1 MCESEHST
9 DHGNQVQLPK
19 RPDGRFNNWGE
30 RKWITADS
38 QWTKFVD
45 QEDAKLRLTPRARS
59 LCRSAMLTYSSGV
72 EFVFISNAQFPAVV
86 FSNGINIVP
95 CFVPFDPLRNGN

>member
-72 EFVFISNAQFPAVV
+72 ELVV
-86 FSNGINIVP
+86 LLLKSII
-95 CFVPFDPLRNGN
+95 